1 MQLTQFAVDIC
12 EGMKFLEMKNLVHRD
27 LAARN
32 VLLDDEL
39 TAKIS
44 DFGLAKDSN
53 DCQYAENLL
62 SKFPIKWTAPEALR
76 YSVSVSFLLCLK
88 YLGLYVLFN
97 HF

>member
-1 MQLTQFAVDIC
+1 MEKAQLTEFAVDIC
-12 EGMKFLEMKNLVHRD
+12 EGMKYLEMRNVVHRD

-44 DFGLAKDSN
+44 DFGLAADTS
-53 DCQYAENLL
+53 DCQLVENTV

-76 YSVSVSFLLCLK
+76 YSVSTIRCKLS
-88 YLGLYVLFN
+88 
-97 HF
+97 